1 MVPWLQRPVASRGVV
16 AVSKAVRAVRV
27 YRVAAGEVGRLH
39 RSFVVVNGPLTHC
52 RHRSQEENTYSKSLI
67 KLWAVTE
74 IFSNRFSLNTAISF
88 QFQLHF
94 IRVIEQTR
102 HISYRKEK
110 LKNNNI

>member
-1 MVPWLQRPVASRGVV
+1 MVPWLQRRVASRGVV

-27 YRVAAGEVGRLH
+27 FRVTVGEVGRLH

-52 RHRSQEENTYSKSLI
+52 RHRSQEEKTII
-67 KLWAVTE
+67 KLRAVTE

-94 IRVIEQTR
+94 IRVVDLLANKTQFVQKRGIKEQ
-102 HISYRKEK
+102 
-110 LKNNNI
+110 